1 MHNYEQFSRNA
12 DIAIRERLSDAIEL
26 NLRIAARPETGGN
39 EHFACAA
46 HTEFLR
52 HAGFMVETP
61 FCGIPTAFCAT
72 AGSGFPVVALLAEY
86 DALPLIG
93 HGCGHC
99 LHGSMS
105 SLAGAAL
112 LPLMAELGGTLRVVG
127 TPAEE
132 TNGAKVTMAKMG
144 VFDDAALAVMIHCND
159 VTSFVRYRSLAM
171 DAPEFTFTGMTAHAA
186 GAPWEGRNA
195 LNGAT
200 LFLHAMDMLRQHVRP
215 EIRMHGVI
223 TDGGTAP
230 NIVPDRAVV
239 RCYARAPE
247 RTQLDALMKRIDRCA
262 SGAAMATE
270 TDVSRRLVEFS
281 FDDTKPNEP
290 AETMMESVFSEL
302 GVPIV
307 PAPGPIGSSDV
318 GNVSHRCPALQPHLA
333 ITDVPTPHHTRQ
345 FAEAS
350 SAASS
355 GKALEL
361 GARILARAALRVF
374 LDRDLCEALQ
384 KDYRGAGSRIPRMP

>member
-12 DIAIRERLSDAIEL
+12 DISVHERLSDGIAL
-26 NLRIAARPETGGN
+26 NLGIAGRPETGGD
-39 EHFACAA
+39 ERFACAA
-46 HTEFLR
+46 HTDFLQR
-52 HAGFMVETP
+52 AGFTVETP

-72 AGSGFPVVALLAEY
+72 AGSGVPVVALLAEY

-99 LHGSMS
+99 LHGAMS

-112 LPLMAELGGTLRVVG
+112 LPLMAELGGTLRVIG

-132 TNGAKVTMAKMG
+132 TNGAKVTMAEKG
-144 VFDDAALAVMIHCND
+144 VFNDVTLAVMLHCND

-171 DAPEFTFTGMTAHAA
+171 DAPEFTFTGTTAHAA
-186 GAPWEGRNA
+186 GAPWEGRNS
-195 LNGAT
+195 LNGAM

-247 RTQLDALMKRIDRCA
+247 RAQLDALMKRIGRCA

-270 TDVSRRLVEFS
+270 TDVSCSLVEYS

-302 GVPIV
+302 GVPIS

-318 GNVSHRCPALQPHLA
+318 GNVSHRCPALQPHIA
-333 ITDVPTPHHTRQ
+333 ITDVPTPHHTRR

-350 SAASS
+350 SAAAS

-374 LDRDLCEALQ
+374 LDRNLCEALRE
-384 KDYRGAGSRIPRMP
+384 DYRCAGARTPRTP

>member
-12 DIAIRERLSDAIEL
+12 DIAIRERLSDATEL
-26 NLRIAARPETGGN
+26 NLGIAAHPETGGN

-52 HAGFMVETP
+52 HAGFMVETS
-61 FCGIPTAFCAT
+61 FCGIQTAFCAT

-132 TNGAKVTMAKMG
+132 TNGAKVAMAEMG

-171 DAPEFTFTGMTAHAA
+171 DAPEFTFTGTTAHAA

-195 LNGAT
+195 LNGRRSSFTRWTCFAST
-200 LFLHAMDMLRQHVRP
+200 FAPKFACTGH
-215 EIRMHGVI
+215 HGRR
-223 TDGGTAP
+223 
-230 NIVPDRAVV
+230 DRAEH
-239 RCYARAPE
+239 RSGQSGRPLL
-247 RTQLDALMKRIDRCA
+247 RPRPGTDA
-262 SGAAMATE
+262 T
-270 TDVSRRLVEFS
+270 RR
-281 FDDTKPNEP
+281 
-290 AETMMESVFSEL
+290 
-302 GVPIV
+302 
-307 PAPGPIGSSDV
+307 
-318 GNVSHRCPALQPHLA
+318 PH
-333 ITDVPTPHHTRQ
+333 
-345 FAEAS
+345 EAH
-350 SAASS
+350 
-355 GKALEL
+355 
-361 GARILARAALRVF
+361 
-374 LDRDLCEALQ
+374 
-384 KDYRGAGSRIPRMP
+384 